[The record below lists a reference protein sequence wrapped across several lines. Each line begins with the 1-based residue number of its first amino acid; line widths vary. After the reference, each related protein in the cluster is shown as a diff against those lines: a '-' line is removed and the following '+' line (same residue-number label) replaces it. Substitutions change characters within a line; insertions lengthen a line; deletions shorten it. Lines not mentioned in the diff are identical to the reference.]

1 MSYNH
6 FESLSPDSQA
16 MLLLCSRLGGSNDPE
31 ATPLTL
37 REWNP
42 LARKLAAS
50 PLKRPGGLLGLD
62 AGDLQQTLELT
73 EPEAQRLARLL
84 LRGGG
89 LAIELERLT
98 GLGIHP
104 LTRADPDYPSRFR
117 QRLKEAAPLVLF
129 YAGSKELLG
138 QPGLAVVG
146 SRNLDEAGQACADF
160 VGNAC
165 AVSGL
170 VLYSGGARGVDTISM
185 KACLENRG
193 NIVGVLA
200 DSLARTIRIPEYRA
214 AVREGSA
221 CFVTHYHPEAG
232 FSVGAAMGRNRLIY
246 TLADHAIVVASDAG
260 QGGTWGGAT
269 EALKAG
275 WLPVF
280 ALEHPAMP
288 QGNRLLLEQG
298 AGALPYPLPVGQK
311 ELMSWLDEHAPPPR
325 VKPSQPGLF

>member
-1 MSYNH
+1 MT
-6 FESLSPDSQA
+6 LSPDSQA
-16 MLLLCSRLGGSNDPE
+16 MLLLCSRLGASNDPE
-31 ATPLTL
+31 AAPLTL

-42 LARKLAAS
+42 FARKLADS
-50 PLKRPGGLLGLD
+50 PLKRPGGLLGLGSD
-62 AGDLQQTLELT
+62 DLQHALDLP

-89 LAIELERLT
+89 LAIELERLA

-104 LTRADPDYPSRFR
+104 LTRADSDYPVRYR
-117 QRLKEAAPLVLF
+117 QRLKESAPLVLF

-146 SRNLDEAGQACADF
+146 SRNLDDAGQACAEF
-160 VGNAC
+160 AGNAC
-165 AVSGL
+165 AISGL
-170 VLYSGGARGVDTISM
+170 VLYSGGARGVDTLSM
-185 KACLENRG
+185 KACLESRG

-200 DSLARTIRIPEYRA
+200 DSLAKTIRIPEYRA

-246 TLADHAIVVASDAG
+246 TLADYAIVVASEAG

-280 ALEHPAMP
+280 VLDHPAMP

-298 AGALPYPLPVGQK
+298 AGALPYPLPVVQSDLLK
-311 ELMSWLDEHAPPPR
+311 WLDEHAPPPR
-325 VKPSQPGLF
+325 SRPSQPSLL

>member
-1 MSYNH
+1 MT
-6 FESLSPDSQA
+6 LSPDSQA

-31 ATPLTL
+31 AAPLTL

-50 PLKRPGGLLGLD
+50 PLARPGALLGKGVD
-62 AGDLQQTLELT
+62 DLQRALDLP

-89 LAIELERLT
+89 LAIELERLA

-104 LTRADPDYPSRFR
+104 LTRADPDYPARYR
-117 QRLKEAAPLVLF
+117 QRLKESAPLVLF

-146 SRNLDEAGQACADF
+146 SRNLDEAGQACAVF

-170 VLYSGGARGVDTISM
+170 VLYSGGARGVDTLSM
-185 KACLENRG
+185 KACLESRG

-200 DSLARTIRIPEYRA
+200 DSLAKTIRIPEYRA

-280 ALEHPAMP
+280 VLDHPAMP
-288 QGNRLLLEQG
+288 QGNRMLLEQG
-298 AGALPYPLPVGQK
+298 AGALPYPLPVAQK
-311 ELMSWLDEHAPPPR
+311 DLKNWLDEHAPPPR
-325 VKPSQPGLF
+325 IKPSQPGLF

>member
-1 MSYNH
+1 MI
-6 FESLSPDSQA
+6 LSPDSQA
-16 MLLLCSRLGGSNDPE
+16 MLLLCSRLGLSNDPE
-31 ATPLTL
+31 AAPLTL

-50 PLKRPGGLLGLD
+50 SLARPGALLGL
-62 AGDLQQTLELT
+62 GGPDLQRALDLT
-73 EPEAQRLARLL
+73 EPEAQRLSRLL
-84 LRGGG
+84 QRGGG
-89 LAIELERLT
+89 LAIELERLAS
-98 GLGIHP
+98 LGIHP
-104 LTRADPDYPSRFR
+104 LTRADPDYPSRYR
-117 QRLKEAAPLVLF
+117 QRLKESAPLVLF

-146 SRNLDEAGQACADF
+146 SRNLDEAGQDCAEF

-165 AVSGL
+165 AISGL
-170 VLYSGGARGVDTISM
+170 VLYSGGARGVDTLSM
-185 KACLENRG
+185 KACLEGRG
-193 NIVGVLA
+193 DVVGVLA
-200 DSLARTIRIPEYRA
+200 DSLAKAIRIPEYRLA
-214 AVREGSA
+214 LKQGSA

-269 EALKAG
+269 EAIKAG

-288 QGNRLLLEQG
+288 GGNRLLLEQG
-298 AGALPYPLPVGQK
+298 AGALPYPLPVEQAG
-311 ELMSWLDEHAPPPR
+311 LMKWLDEHVPAPKPR
-325 VKPSQPGLF
+325 PSQPGLF